1 LIECAL
7 CGQEFEEENPRHSSL
22 ENYKKPLFHDRKF
35 KRHVGEKNNPRIGYA
50 WVVFPPHISPTSTYI
65 IYTLNY
71 HPPKEIFFINV
82 NPNKF
87 KLIFPTPIY
96 IQ

>member
-35 KRHVGEKNNPRIGYA
+35 KRHVGEKEQPTHRLRVGCI
-50 WVVFPPHISPTSTYI
+50 FPPH
-65 IYTLNY
+65 
-71 HPPKEIFFINV
+71 
-82 NPNKF
+82 
-87 KLIFPTPIY
+87 FPHIY
-96 IQ
+96 IHNL